1 MKACIVGH
9 TGRGDYG
16 HGLDLAFQKIPD
28 VLVAAVADPDGK
40 GRAEAVRRT
49 GAERGHADWREML
62 RLEKPDLVVA
72 ASRWVEG
79 RAEVVVAALEQG
91 AHVFTE
97 KPMAVSLEEADRLVA
112 AAEKNKAQLAVAH
125 VLRLS
130 PPILRLKR
138 LVDDGLL
145 GDLLEIRARGKEDA
159 RAGGEDLL
167 VHGTHCFYLMRLF
180 AGEPLSCTAR
190 VTEKGREITAAD
202 RRAGSEPV
210 GAVAGDSVAASF
222 DFAGGV
228 RGHFA
233 SQRSPAPRYQFG
245 LYGTKG
251 AALILPAAD
260 PEILHLADP
269 KWSSAAWRPLPDLPS
284 NADPSGLTGYG
295 ANNKRLIE
303 AWLAAAGTGRPSPTS
318 GVEARAG
325 IEMMMAVYASH
336 LSGKR
341 VSFPLE
347 DRRHPLGS
355 F

>member
-1 MKACIVGH
+1 MRACIIGH

-16 HGLDLAFQKIPD
+16 HGLDLAFQKISD
-28 VLVAAVADPDGK
+28 VAIAAVADPDET
-40 GRAEAVRRT
+40 GRADAVRRT
-49 GAERGHADWREML
+49 GAGKGYVDWREMI

-79 RAEVVVAALEQG
+79 RAEIVTAALEQG

-97 KPMAVSLEEADRLVA
+97 KPMAVSLEEADRMVA
-112 AAEKNKAQLAVAH
+112 AAEKRKVQLAVAH

-130 PPILRLKR
+130 PAILHLKK
-138 LVDDGLL
+138 LVDDGLI

-190 VTEKGREITAAD
+190 VTEKGREVTAAD

-210 GAVAGDSVAASF
+210 GPVAGDSVVAAF
-222 DFAGGV
+222 DFADGV

-251 AALILPAAD
+251 AALVLPAAD
-260 PEILHLADP
+260 PQVLHLADA
-269 KWSSAAWRPLPDLPS
+269 KWSSAAWRPVPDAPS
-284 NADPSGLTGYG
+284 SPGGYG
-295 ANNKRLIE
+295 ALNQRMIE
-303 AWLAAAGTGRPSPTS
+303 AWLEAVRTGRPSATS
-318 GVEARAG
+318 GLEARAG
-325 IEMMMAVYASH
+325 LEMMMAVYASH

-341 VSFPLE
+341 VELPLK
-347 DRRHPLGS
+347 DRRHPLLRT
-355 F
+355 